1 LENEVLAFI
10 IMFQYLIAILEDF
23 GNFLKTRNVINA
35 GIAFIIALQVN
46 KLFTDLI
53 NLIVNPIASKVISQE
68 INKQEYKLYGI
79 DFKTGQL
86 FLSFLNFIIV
96 MIFIYYLFKMS
107 EAAPT
112 LFQNFYSKFT
122 NVFSKSK

>member
-1 LENEVLAFI
+1 
-10 IMFQYLIAILEDF
+10 MFQYLIAILEDF